1 MTDNDRGAEILRYFE
16 YAHLPPGIM
25 MDTSRSCHA
34 LAERLVTT
42 LPSSVERSAALRH
55 LLEAKD
61 CAVRA
66 AMDLTAEDGY
76 IP

>member
-1 MTDNDRGAEILRYFE
+1 MNDDDHAEILRYFE

-25 MDTSRSCHA
+25 MDTSKSFHA
-34 LAERLVTT
+34 LAQRVVST

-55 LLEAKD
+55 LLEGKD

-66 AMDLTAEDGY
+66 AMDLTAEDSY
-76 IP
+76 TP

>member
-1 MTDNDRGAEILRYFE
+1 MPDERGTDIFRYFE

-25 MDTSRSCHA
+25 MDTSKSFHG
-34 LAERLVTT
+34 LAQRLVTT

-61 CAVRA
+61 AAVRA

-76 IP
+76 NL